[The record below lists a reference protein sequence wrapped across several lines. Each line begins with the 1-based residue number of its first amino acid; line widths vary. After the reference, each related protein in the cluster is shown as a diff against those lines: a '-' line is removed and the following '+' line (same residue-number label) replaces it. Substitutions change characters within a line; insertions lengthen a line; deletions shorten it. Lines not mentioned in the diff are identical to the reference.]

1 MTLRLGHHAIVIG
14 GSIAGLMTARVLA
27 DHFAQVTI
35 IERDAIEDKPVLHK
49 STPQGHHLHALML
62 GGQQVV
68 ASLYPGILA
77 RLRSLGAVRY
87 RAGIENVWFLP
98 DGKAYNATGT
108 VREPRDLGFD
118 GYSQS
123 RGLLEHCV
131 RQCTLALTNV
141 QLVTNS
147 SVRSLL
153 HTNGRV
159 HGVQYLS
166 QGAWHCLPADFVVD
180 AGGRGSHAAWWLM
193 ELGFPTPEGTTIGVD
208 FAYAS
213 TKFRVPDSYDA
224 PERLLNF
231 FVPSPQFPLA
241 AIMGEIED
249 RTWHV
254 SLAGRFGNYPPTDEE
269 GFLMFAKSLPNQK
282 LYDLINDA
290 ERVSD
295 IMAYRFP
302 TSVQRHYE
310 RLTKFP
316 EGFLVLGDA
325 ICSFNPVYGQGMSSA
340 ALQVEALQQLLNER
354 AERAQGLDGVALAF
368 FPKAAEVIV
377 TPWTLAATF
386 DFLHPQTCGTRP
398 PNLAATA
405 QYLAAAS
412 AVAADD
418 IEVQRLLAEVIALA
432 KPLAALWDE
441 PLYSR
446 ILACQRPETYSQSVK
461 FSQESGVA

>member
-1 MTLRLGHHAIVIG
+1 
-14 GSIAGLMTARVLA
+14 MTARVLA

-35 IERDAIEDKPVLHK
+35 IERDAIENKPVLHK

-68 ASLYPGILA
+68 ASLYPDILA
-77 RLRSLGAVRY
+77 QLISLGAVRY
-87 RAGIENVWFLP
+87 RVGIENVWFLP

-118 GYSQS
+118 GYGQS
-123 RGLLEHCV
+123 RGLLEYCL
-131 RQCTLALTNV
+131 RQCTLALPNV
-141 QLVTNS
+141 HLVTNS
-147 SVRSLL
+147 TVRSLI
-153 HTNGRV
+153 HTKGRV
-159 HGVQYLS
+159 YGVQHLS
-166 QGAWHCLPADFVVD
+166 QDKWYYLPADFVVD

-193 ELGFPTPEGTTIGVD
+193 ELGFPVPEGTTIGVD

-213 TKFRVPDSYDA
+213 AKFRIPDSYEA
-224 PERLLNF
+224 PERLMNF

-269 GFLMFAKSLPNQK
+269 GFMAFAKSLPNRK

-295 IMAYRFP
+295 IVAYRFP

-310 RLTKFP
+310 RLTAFP

-325 ICSFNPVYGQGMSSA
+325 LCSFNPVYGQGMSSA
-340 ALQVEALQQLLNER
+340 ALQVKALQQLLDER
-354 AERAQGLDGVALAF
+354 AEQSQGLERLALAF

-386 DFLHPQTCGTRP
+386 DFLYPQTCGVRP
-398 PNLAATA
+398 PNLTANA
-405 QYLAAAS
+405 QYLATANAIAAE
-412 AVAADD
+412 D
-418 IEVQRLLAEVIALA
+418 IKVQRLLAEVIALA
-432 KPLAALWDE
+432 KPLAVLWEE
-441 PLYSR
+441 PLRSR
-446 ILACQRPETYSQSVK
+446 VLTRQRSEMYSQPVNS
-461 FSQESGVA
+461 SQEIGVA